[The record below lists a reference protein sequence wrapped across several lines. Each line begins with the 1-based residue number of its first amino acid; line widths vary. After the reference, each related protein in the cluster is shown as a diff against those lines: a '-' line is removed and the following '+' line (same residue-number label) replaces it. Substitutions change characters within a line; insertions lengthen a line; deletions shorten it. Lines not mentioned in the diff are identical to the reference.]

1 MLTTVLYYAHQ
12 VSMMKLLCSIKY
24 LVWSKMQP
32 LAVIYLLCLSDKPG
46 RRVYDVVVGATSKVG
61 ESTWLLARAVL
72 ITYCVSAA
80 APPRRRGKQ
89 RQPLAPSCRLPSLS
103 EIRYEIQHSFSV
115 PCQLHQQRRRTFV
128 ILLLGLHD
136 MLSELCLLK
145 SISHKGFL
153 FYRSPPDVGSSFL
166 LHVLQSNII

>member
-1 MLTTVLYYAHQ
+1 
-12 VSMMKLLCSIKY
+12 MKL
-24 LVWSKMQP
+24 

-80 APPRRRGKQ
+80 ARRGKQ

-103 EIRYEIQHSFSV
+103 EIRYEIQHRVRLPTSLAKREDICHFAEVRSHMLFCLPMNRELNYYILLMLV
-115 PCQLHQQRRRTFV
+115 VFVSQRRT
-128 ILLLGLHD
+128 
-136 MLSELCLLK
+136 
-145 SISHKGFL
+145 
-153 FYRSPPDVGSSFL
+153 
-166 LHVLQSNII
+166 N